1 MATDAERLEERMQFA
16 LDCMDLGLSKRQ
28 IARQISEKFH
38 VTTGTGQR
46 DIWRAQEYLKRH
58 YPVDLAGLKLQ
69 LGARFQHLGLK
80 AEKAG
85 EIASAIAAGKALAD
99 LYDLKNVSTSDLLSD
114 HDMITMGCEALINGI
129 ELNPK
134 FAALPEMGE
143 LVRKIDQGRQKIG
156 RSSLGSVEFEKE
168 GEEL

>member
-1 MATDAERLEERMQFA
+1 MATDAERMEERMQFA
-16 LDCMDLGLSKRQ
+16 LDGMEHGLSKRQ
-28 IARQISEKFH
+28 IARLIAEKFH
-38 VTTGTGQR
+38 VTTNTGQR

-58 YPVDLAGLKLQ
+58 YPVDLAGLKLS
-69 LGARFQHLGLK
+69 LGARFQHLGMK

-85 EIASAIAAGKALAD
+85 EIAAAIAAGKALAD

-114 HDMITMGCEALINGI
+114 HDMITLGCEALINGI

-143 LVRKIDQGRQKIG
+143 LVRHIEQGRKKIG
-156 RSSLGSVEFEKE
+156 RSSLDSVEFERE
-168 GEEL
+168 ADEP